1 LSKIQNNNTNISFL
15 DDAKSVEKK
24 IKILSRKYSKRTIN
38 ENYGLVER
46 KKKDENSLNKI
57 SSERINQQSSNHF
70 ET

>member
-46 KKKDENSLNKI
+46 KKKDANSLNKI
-57 SSERINQQSSNHF
+57 SSERINQQSSNHL

>member
-1 LSKIQNNNTNISFL
+1 L

-57 SSERINQQSSNHF
+57 SSERINQQSSNHL

>member
-46 KKKDENSLNKI
+46 KKKDSNSLNKI
-57 SSERINQQSSNHF
+57 SSERINQQSSNHL

>member
-1 LSKIQNNNTNISFL
+1 L

-46 KKKDENSLNKI
+46 KKKDANSLNKI
-57 SSERINQQSSNHF
+57 SSERINQQSSNHL